1 MWREGVPSSR
11 SWQRL
16 MSPAPVVEDANQLFM
31 TLVVVAALLSVAT
44 AWSA

>member
-1 MWREGVPSSR
+1 MERGRTVV
-11 SWQRL
+11 QKL
-16 MSPAPVVEDANQLFM
+16 AVAVSPAPVVEDANQLFM